1 MNEKREQPPFVLKE
15 QGAVYSK
22 SILGFSGLY
31 CTLSTPDTTSLLQR
45 VQKNWLISPFSVLL
59 MKQGDPSVPDSGYFR
74 TKGFTLYIMLKVVS
88 CPLFCAHLDES
99 HNDSFQGNKTSPGLW
114 QLRATVA

>member
-1 MNEKREQPPFVLKE
+1 
-15 QGAVYSK
+15 
-22 SILGFSGLY
+22 
-31 CTLSTPDTTSLLQR
+31 
-45 VQKNWLISPFSVLL
+45 

-88 CPLFCAHLDES
+88 CSLFYAHLDES